1 MGALFP
7 EAAAHWLAQQG
18 ARLHLGERVHTLH
31 PQQRGRGLAGQWPAL
46 CPRAA
51 GHPQPRSGPFGAAL
65 GPGLGRHGR
74 PTAHTAI
81 ATVYAWAA
89 GVQLPRPMLALQGG
103 PAQFV
108 FDKGQLG
115 GPAGLLALVVS
126 ANQHGRAELE
136 NLALAQAQAQLA
148 LPRLHALKTVIDKRA
163 TFACTPAVARPGQ
176 AVAPSYGPAAT
187 I

>member
-1 MGALFP
+1 MLLATP
-7 EAAAHWLAQQG
+7 SHEAARLAQPW
-18 ARLHLGERVHTLH
+18 APAWAAT
-31 PQQRGRGLAGQWPAL
+31 AGQLP
-46 CPRAA
+46 
-51 GHPQPRSGPFGAAL
+51 
-65 GPGLGRHGR
+65 
-74 PTAHTAI
+74 HTAI

-136 NLALAQAQAQLA
+136 NLTLAQAQAQLA
-148 LPRLHALKTVIDKRA
+148 LPRLQALKTVIDKRA
-163 TFACTPAVARPGQ
+163 TFACTPEVARPGKAIAPQLWACGDYIDGPYPATLEGAVRSGIAAAQ
-176 AVAPSYGPAAT
+176 ALGG
-187 I
+187 